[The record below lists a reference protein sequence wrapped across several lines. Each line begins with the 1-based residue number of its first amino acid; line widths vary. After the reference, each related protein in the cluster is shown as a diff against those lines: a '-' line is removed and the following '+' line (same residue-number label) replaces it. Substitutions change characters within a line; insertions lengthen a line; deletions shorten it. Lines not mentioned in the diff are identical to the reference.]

1 MCTCTE
7 STIQCHT
14 KEIVLRAG
22 SYVFSSVKRVGL
34 SWGRARRAD
43 HDNELVAVAR
53 NEMMYVQVARLP
65 VVHHALYSYSPLA
78 SPIALHTPS
87 ETQRSGFYYEYRQWT
102 RTQNRSHSAQA
113 SCGIWRS
120 DISSAPDM
128 LSGNTFR
135 LNSSAHTKST
145 FSSGFGSSA
154 ECSWCRQRCG
164 TKSKYSQARG
174 A

>member
-1 MCTCTE
+1 MPPEQGLCTCTE

-87 ETQRSGFYYEYRQWT
+87 ETQP
-102 RTQNRSHSAQA
+102 
-113 SCGIWRS
+113 IW
-120 DISSAPDM
+120 I
-128 LSGNTFR
+128 L
-135 LNSSAHTKST
+135 L
-145 FSSGFGSSA
+145 
-154 ECSWCRQRCG
+154 
-164 TKSKYSQARG
+164 
-174 A
+174 